1 MRRRRGLDE
10 DGGGGVR
17 DHTGSTTSRNGIKG
31 TTKVVLPRSRKQ
43 WISII
48 NCVGVLLSILYVILA
63 LASTTFLGRHN
74 PRYWMEHLRRPRQHN
89 ADVHAIRRLQH
100 QFPVHTGVSSGD
112 EDWET
117 IPHPGF
123 AMADPERLQVILADL
138 PLTNDNE
145 ESLQE
150 RTQKLRNLKVP
161 KFWNPKEFSPDGG
174 VRNYLGQGGTYVLS
188 KEEAESIGSFYTDPY
203 PPTTNHHATTT
214 DDSDNDDGGEEE
226 DRNRHRPHHKGTME
240 TIFVALASYR
250 DPECLPTLQDL
261 YQRAKYP
268 ERIRVGI
275 VDQRVP
281 SDGDDTVVQMN
292 KVPAPRDEN
301 NNKQDETVDPSC
313 TPPCT
318 TDPNHFLCH
327 YNHLIDVMDVSA
339 PLMVGPT
346 FARHLAYRMYR
357 GEYFVLQVD
366 SHVRFV
372 QDWDE
377 RVIQQ
382 WKATRNEMAVLT
394 TYLAD
399 VTHSIDPVTHAAS
412 VRDNSF
418 PVMCRIEY
426 EWLGSAMA
434 HIKNGIQPH
443 YRPHPP
449 KQQLASPVT
458 SDTNS
463 TSTTAT
469 TAMLPPLLQPFWAA
483 GFSFARGHFV
493 VQVPYDPY
501 LPLVFQGEEISMT
514 IRGFTYGY
522 DFYAPLQHVAFHMYA
537 VRDNAKARNQVKTFT
552 ENEVLFP
559 GAKQKAYLRLNA
571 IIGIDTGPP
580 NQDTTTGSKSAVLL
594 RGGGSSSGS
603 SKDSFY
609 NVLADDYGVGT
620 VRSRDKFF
628 TTFGI
633 HTTTRHIEP
642 GLCDLVQGIHGH
654 PLSLHDMLTPYLRH
668 DGMGIDYRGVKL
680 AYRKIAPPP
689 EAPVSKEELGR
700 LRELLKQNHAGAP

>member
-10 DGGGGVR
+10 DGGGGGR

-74 PRYWMEHLRRPRQHN
+74 PRYWMEHLRRPRQHM

-150 RTQKLRNLKVP
+150 RTQKLQNLKVP

-292 KVPAPRDEN
+292 KVPAPRDKTTTN
-301 NNKQDETVDPSC
+301 RTKRWISRVLHRVPRIPIISC
-313 TPPCT
+313 
-318 TDPNHFLCH
+318 
-327 YNHLIDVMDVSA
+327 
-339 PLMVGPT
+339 
-346 FARHLAYRMYR
+346 
-357 GEYFVLQVD
+357 
-366 SHVRFV
+366 
-372 QDWDE
+372 
-377 RVIQQ
+377 
-382 WKATRNEMAVLT
+382 
-394 TYLAD
+394 
-399 VTHSIDPVTHAAS
+399 
-412 VRDNSF
+412 
-418 PVMCRIEY
+418 
-426 EWLGSAMA
+426 
-434 HIKNGIQPH
+434 
-443 YRPHPP
+443 
-449 KQQLASPVT
+449 
-458 SDTNS
+458 
-463 TSTTAT
+463 AT
-469 TAMLPPLLQPFWAA
+469 TIISLMSWTFPLLSWWDRHSHDIWPIACIGESILCYKSILMYDLFKT
-483 GFSFARGHFV
+483 GTNESFNNGRQHGMKWRSS
-493 VQVPYDPY
+493 
-501 LPLVFQGEEISMT
+501 LPTWPM
-514 IRGFTYGY
+514 
-522 DFYAPLQHVAFHMYA
+522 
-537 VRDNAKARNQVKTFT
+537 
-552 ENEVLFP
+552 
-559 GAKQKAYLRLNA
+559 
-571 IIGIDTGPP
+571 
-580 NQDTTTGSKSAVLL
+580 
-594 RGGGSSSGS
+594 
-603 SKDSFY
+603 
-609 NVLADDYGVGT
+609 
-620 VRSRDKFF
+620 
-628 TTFGI
+628 
-633 HTTTRHIEP
+633 
-642 GLCDLVQGIHGH
+642 
-654 PLSLHDMLTPYLRH
+654 
-668 DGMGIDYRGVKL
+668 
-680 AYRKIAPPP
+680 
-689 EAPVSKEELGR
+689 
-700 LRELLKQNHAGAP
+700 